1 MAGLLCLCS
10 MDVDD
15 ANSRIDLSGQ
25 DQVEDR
31 EVRKIVRNRREE
43 VTETGNERTAS
54 FANSM
59 TLALA
64 IGNITS
70 Q

>member
-15 ANSRIDLSGQ
+15 AISRIDLSGQ

-31 EVRKIVRNRREE
+31 KVRKIGRNRREE

-54 FANSM
+54 FANSK

-64 IGNITS
+64 IGDITS